1 MNFLREGWFSE
12 IEKDDTH
19 CFSLEVNEVLHKGKS
34 KYQDILV
41 FNK

>member
-1 MNFLREGWFSE
+1 MDALKTGWFSE
-12 IEKDDTH
+12 LELGH
-19 CFSLEVNEVLHKGKS
+19 SFSLECEKILHKSKS